1 MRNTKKPAGASKEAG
16 LYLPALIFPK
26 ALNGLAQP
34 LKSTLSQEGILLPMA
49 AAPKPAPTAPASY
62 EAALEELEQ
71 LLARLESG
79 DMPLAQLLTQYQ
91 RGAELLKFCR
101 DQLEAVE
108 GQIKVLDQGG
118 LKTWTPE

>member
-1 MRNTKKPAGASKEAG
+1 
-16 LYLPALIFPK
+16 
-26 ALNGLAQP
+26 
-34 LKSTLSQEGILLPMA
+34 MA

-62 EAALEELEQ
+62 EAALAELEQ

-91 RGAELLKFCR
+91 RGAELLKYCR
-101 DQLEAVE
+101 EQLEAVE
-108 GQIKVLDQGG
+108 GQIKVLDQGS